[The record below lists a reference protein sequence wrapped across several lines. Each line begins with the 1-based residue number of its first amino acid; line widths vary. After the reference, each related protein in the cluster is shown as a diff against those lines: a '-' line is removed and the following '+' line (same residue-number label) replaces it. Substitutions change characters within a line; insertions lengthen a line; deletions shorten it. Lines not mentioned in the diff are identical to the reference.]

1 MQVIGSA
8 VRVAA
13 GKWMATT
20 YNNVRTYPMKKRI
33 AILISGR
40 GSNMMRLVEAARDPS
55 YPAEIVAVVSNR
67 PDAEGLAWAQS
78 HGIPAIAI
86 DHKTFATR
94 TAFEARLHTT
104 LLDHRTDMICCA
116 GFLRMMTGGFIDRW
130 HNRMLNIH
138 PSLLPA
144 FPGLDPHKRALD
156 QGVRIVGCTVH
167 LMRLEMD
174 TGPIIAQAAVP
185 VLNGDTEE
193 TLAARVL
200 AAEHRLYP
208 HALRLIASGAVN
220 VSGEDIDRSGEQQG
234 SGGVLFSPP
243 IG

>member
-1 MQVIGSA
+1 
-8 VRVAA
+8 
-13 GKWMATT
+13 
-20 YNNVRTYPMKKRI
+20 
-33 AILISGR
+33 
-40 GSNMMRLVEAARDPS
+40 
-55 YPAEIVAVVSNR
+55 
-67 PDAEGLAWAQS
+67 
-78 HGIPAIAI
+78 
-86 DHKTFATR
+86 
-94 TAFEARLHTT
+94 
-104 LLDHRTDMICCA
+104 MICCA

-144 FPGLDPHKRALD
+144 FPGLDTHKRALD

-185 VLNGDTEE
+185 VLNGDSEA

-200 AAEHRLYP
+200 VAEHRLYP
-208 HALRLIASGAVN
+208 HALRLIASGAVT
-220 VSGEDIDRSGEQQG
+220 VSGEDVDRSGEQQG